1 MFAYFMDAEVT
12 VSAKLVQIMYIL
24 SGLFCIYCGVRAWMK
39 KDNKYFI
46 PTGLFWS
53 LLGLSME
60 TGAHIVIDRWCKVR
74 PGEKV
79 LILSDE
85 RHVEESMALW
95 TAADRQSAEVTLMTI
110 QGRRSHPGKIF
121 HSMTDFVLHN
131 DIIIGA
137 TNFSILT
144 NRMIKEVLARGGR
157 FLSLPLSNGNG
168 PPALTLDFMDMDP
181 EEAERM
187 GRGML
192 ECLRRAERVR
202 VTTALGTDL
211 LFSKRGRTPGLFN
224 GLADR
229 PGKAGSSSFEIYVGI
244 EETETTGRAIVDGS
258 LGYLGR
264 PTNPTPLLFRS
275 GRLTEIEGRTGEA
288 LRRYMNS
295 FGDPGIYVAG
305 ELGIGLNRL
314 SRCAGNCYIEDES
327 TFTTFHIGMGRNL
340 SLGGVHDAA
349 GHFDLVF
356 QRPTIYADN
365 ILIMRDGQPAV

>member
-1 MFAYFMDAEVT
+1 M
-12 VSAKLVQIMYIL
+12 
-24 SGLFCIYCGVRAWMK
+24 
-39 KDNKYFI
+39 
-46 PTGLFWS
+46 
-53 LLGLSME
+53 GLSLE
-60 TGAHIVIDRWCKVR
+60 KGAQIVIERWCKVR
-74 PGEKV
+74 PGEKL

-95 TAADRQSAEVTLMTI
+95 TAADRHNAEVTLMTI

-121 HSMTDFVLHN
+121 HSMADFVLHN
-131 DIIIGA
+131 DVIIGA

-144 NRMIKEVLARGGR
+144 NRIIKEVLARGGR

-181 EEAERM
+181 EEAERT

-192 ECLRRAERVR
+192 EALRRAESVH

-211 LFSKRGRTPGLFN
+211 YFGKRGRTPGLFN
-224 GLADR
+224 GLADQ
-229 PGKAGSSSFEIYVGI
+229 PGKAGSSSFEIYIGI
-244 EETETTGRAIVDGS
+244 EETVTHGRAMVDGS

-264 PTNPTPLLFRS
+264 PAAPIPLVFQA
-275 GRLTEIEGRTGEA
+275 GRLTQIEGADGEA
-288 LRRYMNS
+288 LRRYMHS

-340 SLGGVHDAA
+340 SLGGIHDAA

-356 QRPTIYADN
+356 KLPTIYADGV
-365 ILIMRDGQPAV
+365 LIMKDGVPAV